1 MQRQVTARRKWAR
14 RVGVGLLLAGAL
26 IAVGLSGRE
35 QLRSYRQFRAWA
47 FGDPSALTL
56 DQYQQLVND
65 GSLVGLSLKEA
76 EKLLR
81 YPPMRSAK
89 SPDIVFNLDHL
100 GGVGWVFVVVTLRG
114 ARIDTARLVID

>member
-1 MQRQVTARRKWAR
+1 MQSQVTARRKWMR

-65 GSLVGLSLKEA
+65 GSLVGC
-76 EKLLR
+76 R
-81 YPPMRSAK
+81 
-89 SPDIVFNLDHL
+89 
-100 GGVGWVFVVVTLRG
+100 
-114 ARIDTARLVID
+114 